1 MNWPIESKYIRCVN
15 ETAFDKVDAY
25 MKAHAD
31 EFRGDDEQTHA
42 RAQSIVDAL
51 NANDSGKCIVEGDKE
66 LVENVDKFLQS
77 MSALVDKKG
86 YPNALIACGYDPGVV
101 YMVSDDKRTERA
113 QTRCLKWVPAKD

>member
-15 ETAFDKVDAY
+15 ETAFDKVADY

-51 NANDSGKCIVEGDKE
+51 NANDPGKCIVDGDKA

-101 YMVSDDKRTERA
+101 YMVSDDKCTARA

>member
-1 MNWPIESKYIRCVN
+1 MNWPIESKCIRFVN
-15 ETAFDKVDAY
+15 ETAFDKVTAY

-51 NANDSGKCIVEGDKE
+51 NANDPGKCIVEGDKE

-77 MSALVDKKG
+77 MCALVDKKG
-86 YPNALIACGYDPGVV
+86 YPNATIACGYDPGVV
-101 YMVSDDKRTERA
+101 YMVSDTKRTARA
-113 QTRCLKWVPAKD
+113 QTMCLKWVPAKD